1 MCVKRCIVGYC
12 KYYMKPEKSSRSAR
26 STIRPVLKHDDYMG
40 PLYLKENKV
49 PKTCW
54 FAASLARS

>member
-1 MCVKRCIVGYC
+1 
-12 KYYMKPEKSSRSAR
+12 MKPEKSSRSAR